1 MHVHQQRCGV
11 SSCEAPT
18 HDRICPTH
26 RDELASLLRSIATG
40 GVLRVRIH
48 KDWDP
53 VARKHIAREPE
64 YDRAPGLWEELETTL
79 TRQAKMGRN
88 SIPVRGTGEKGTP
101 FHEAAS
107 DVRKQATAT
116 IRHWKAVFASANT
129 HLSTGPTSPAAV
141 CSWLASFPALLAQLA
156 DAVAMHADFL
166 ALAHHKHGTIPRVI
180 DRAPDRLYLGI
191 CSGRTEDGDMCTEDV
206 YAIEG
211 YTHVSCRAC
220 NTTHEVAVRRE
231 KLRAA
236 MEHVEATAVDC
247 SRMADMWGTPVT
259 TDRIRKWKQRG
270 QLIPRSQDENGHPKY
285 LMRDVFDL
293 AAAGP
298 KTAKDGAA
306 A

>member
-11 SSCEAPT
+11 SSCETPT

-53 VARKHIAREPE
+53 IARVHIAREPE

-79 TRQAKMGRN
+79 TRQAKMGRSGIKVRSN
-88 SIPVRGTGEKGTP
+88 SHSEVS
-101 FHEAAS
+101 FHEDAS
-107 DVRKQATAT
+107 TVKAEAMRT
-116 IRHWKAVFASANT
+116 IRHWKAVFTAANR
-129 HLSTGPTSPAAV
+129 HLSTGPTHLPAV
-141 CSWLASFPALLAQLA
+141 CTWLAGFPALLAGLT
-156 DAVAMHADFL
+156 DAAVMHADLL
-166 ALAHHKHGTIPRVI
+166 ALAHYKHGSIPRVI
-180 DRAPDRLYLGI
+180 DRGPDRVYLGI